1 MLNRRQ
7 LLIASTAAAA
17 SAAAVRVASARPA
30 PAARVRYNEV
40 VHSLFYA
47 PAYVAIAKGMFA
59 DAGIEVEMTTA
70 NGGDKSIAALLGG
83 AADIALVG
91 PEAPIYVLNSES
103 PRKVRIFCG
112 LTATDGYL
120 LVSREKPAAFDWS
133 MVRGKEVMAWRPGST
148 PLLFLQ
154 AALRRNRIDPL
165 SDVKLLTTIA
175 PPARMGAWLAGQT
188 QYAIFAEPD
197 ASLLELGGNGH
208 IVASVGE
215 TVGQI
220 DYTAFMAT
228 DDYLGA
234 NPNVVQAWTN
244 AIAKAMAWT
253 KAESA
258 AELAAVLL
266 PFFPGVGDAAMTAG
280 VERYRRLGIWKQT
293 PVIDPAA
300 IERFQDILVQSDVL
314 DASKRV
320 KYADLVVA
328 DFAHRAG

>member
-7 LLIASTAAAA
+7 LLTTSVAATSLATIMHG
-17 SAAAVRVASARPA
+17 RSARSA
-30 PAARVRYNEV
+30 PAVKIRYNEV

-47 PAYVAIAKGMFA
+47 PAYVAIAKGMFST
-59 DAGIEVEMTTA
+59 AGIEVEMTTA

-120 LVSREKPAAFDWS
+120 LVSRDKPATFDWG
-133 MVRGKEVMAWRPGST
+133 MVKGATVMGWRPGST
-148 PLLFLQ
+148 PQLFLQ
-154 AALRRNRIDPL
+154 AAMRHNRIDPL
-165 SDVKLLTTIA
+165 SDVTLINTIA
-175 PPARMGAWLAGQT
+175 PPARMGAWLAGQA

-197 ASLLELGGNGH
+197 ASQLELGGKGH
-208 IVASVGE
+208 IVASVGQQ
-215 TVGQI
+215 VGQI

-228 DDYLGA
+228 DDYVRA
-234 NPNVVQAWTN
+234 NPTVVQAWAN
-244 AIAKAMAWT
+244 AIAKAMTWT
-253 KAESA
+253 ASA
-258 AELAAVLL
+258 SVADLAAVLL
-266 PFFPGVGDAAMTAG
+266 PFFPGVDNEAMVAG
-280 VERYRRLGIWKQT
+280 VERYRRLAIWKKT

-314 DASKRV
+314 EASKRV
-320 KYADLVVA
+320 KYSDLVVA
-328 DFAHRAG
+328 EFAQKVG